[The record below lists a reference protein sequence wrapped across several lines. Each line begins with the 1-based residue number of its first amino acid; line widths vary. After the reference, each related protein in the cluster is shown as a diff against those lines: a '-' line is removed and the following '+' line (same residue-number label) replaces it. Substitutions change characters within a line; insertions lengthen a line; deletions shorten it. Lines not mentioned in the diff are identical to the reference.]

1 MSDRFYWPQREQ
13 QSREEI
19 LVVLRKIRN
28 RITRFKDWSEKDG
41 LTREECFT
49 KASTLL
55 QRIYADLVDIVG
67 DKQQR

>member
-28 RITRFKDWSEKDG
+28 RITRFKDWSGKDG

-67 DKQQR
+67 EKQQR

>member
-13 QSREEI
+13 QSRSEI
-19 LVVLRKIRN
+19 VAVLRKIRN